1 MIRQGPLPRAV
12 HGLIE
17 YVAGALFIAAPF
29 LFGFESG
36 TATAV
41 AIVAGIVIIVVAA
54 ITAGPT
60 SLINSVPLAVH
71 IVLDY
76 VLAGV
81 LVAAPFIFGFSAEG
95 APTAFFIVLGVV
107 HLLVTIATRFRPR
120 GEWVRGLAF
129 VLPEDDPIARQRT
142 LARGHPLRALNALA
156 VRAVGTDL
164 VTVRVD
170 LGRRS

>member
-1 MIRQGPLPRAV
+1 MIRHGPLPRAV

-17 YVAGALFIAAPF
+17 YLAGALFIAAPF

-76 VLAGV
+76 L

-120 GEWVRGLAF
+120 GEKPR
-129 VLPEDDPIARQRT
+129 
-142 LARGHPLRALNALA
+142 RA
-156 VRAVGTDL
+156 T
-164 VTVRVD
+164 T
-170 LGRRS
+170 

>member
-17 YVAGALFIAAPF
+17 YLAGALFIAAPF
-29 LFGFESG
+29 LFGFQSG

-60 SLINSVPLAVH
+60 SLINSVPLGVH

-76 VLAGV
+76 VLAGL
-81 LVAAPFIFGFSAEG
+81 LVAAPFIFGFSDEG

-120 GEWVRGLAF
+120 AEEPR
-129 VLPEDDPIARQRT
+129 
-142 LARGHPLRALNALA
+142 RA
-156 VRAVGTDL
+156 T
-164 VTVRVD
+164 T
-170 LGRRS
+170 